1 MRYTFKA
8 ELWVWTTDKAPASWR
23 FVTLPVDVSQAIRTL
38 IPKTPGFGAVRVVA
52 TIGKTTWSTSL
63 FPSKEQGG
71 FVLPVKAD
79 VRKRERLNDGDEVK
93 VAVELDL

>member
-23 FVTLPVDVSQAIRTL
+23 FITLPADVSRAIRTL
-38 IPKTPGFGAVRVVA
+38 VPKTPGFGSVRVAA

-71 FVLPVKAD
+71 FVLPVKAE
-79 VRKRERLNDGDEVK
+79 VRKKEKVADGDEVK
-93 VAVELDL
+93 VAVQIDL

>member
-1 MRYTFKA
+1 MRYTFKSTV
-8 ELWVWTTDKAPASWR
+8 WVWKSPDAPASWR
-23 FVTLPVDVSQAIRTL
+23 FITLPADVSKAIRTL
-38 IPKTPGFGAVRVVA
+38 IPKTPGFGSVRVAA

-79 VRKRERLNDGDEVK
+79 VRKREKVADGDEVK
-93 VAVELDL
+93 VIVDLDF